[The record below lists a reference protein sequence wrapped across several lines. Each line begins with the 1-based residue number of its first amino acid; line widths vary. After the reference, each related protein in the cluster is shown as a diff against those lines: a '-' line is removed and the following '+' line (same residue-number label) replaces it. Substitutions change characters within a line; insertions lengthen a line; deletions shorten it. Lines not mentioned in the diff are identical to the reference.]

1 MEFQYNLFHQGDKTV
16 VNAQYEKA
24 DVVFVNMP
32 FGPLFP
38 SIGLSLLKGS
48 LAPLNISTKIC
59 YFNVKFAKQ
68 IGVSLYYDVSNVEKL
83 SMCDLVGEWIFSGGL
98 FNSNPD
104 DIENFVEDV
113 LRGRCQVHKE
123 VYPRTKPVAETLIQD
138 ILYIRSLVD
147 DFLNQCL
154 NEVLSYHPR
163 VVAFTS
169 TFQQHVAALSLAK
182 RLKEQA
188 NDVFIEFGGAN
199 CQGIMAMENI
209 RQFHFIDAVI
219 SGEGDQVFSELV
231 SRVLK
236 KEPISG
242 LEGVYTRDNVYSLFD
257 SSAVNAPIV
266 HQLDALPFPDY
277 DDFFQEWESIPAHLT
292 EKYKPRLLFET
303 SRGCWWGEKQHCTF
317 CGLNGVEMAY
327 RSKSATRALD
337 ELTYLVN
344 RYPGYHVSVV
354 DNILDMKYFKDL
366 IPEITA
372 RKLDIELFYE
382 VKANLKKEQVRLLR
396 DAGITIIQPGIES
409 LNSHILA
416 IMRKGVKGLQNIQ
429 LLKWCKEFEVTPI
442 WNLLWG
448 FPGETAEDYEQTAQI
463 IPLLTHLN
471 PPNMAGAIRID
482 RFSPNFDRAEQLGFK
497 DVVPFP
503 VYHHI
508 YPLTAEAVAN
518 LAYYFTFQYQQPQD
532 VENYTQAVAEQVKI
546 WKSVYPKS
554 TLYFLDKETNLQIWD
569 LRPVAKQ
576 LLLNLAEPERTLYL
590 ACDEIRSLNAL
601 QRVAKEQLCQELSVS
616 EIEGLLQPLIA
627 KGLMLREENSFLSL
641 AVPFTE

>member
-1 MEFQYNLFHQGDKTV
+1 VIDHQH
-16 VNAQYEKA
+16 QRA
-24 DVVFVNMP
+24 DVIFVNMP

-38 SIGLSLLKGS
+38 SIGLSLLKAS
-48 LAPLNISTKIC
+48 LSPLNISTKIC
-59 YFNVKFAKQ
+59 YFNVKFAKE

-83 SMCDLVGEWIFSGGL
+83 SMCDLVGEWIFSVGL
-98 FNSNPD
+98 FNSNPVD
-104 DIENFVEDV
+104 VENFIEDV
-113 LRGRCQVHKE
+113 LRGRSQIHKE
-123 VYPRTKPVAETLIQD
+123 VYPRTKPVAESFIQD

-163 VVAFTS
+163 FVAFTS

-182 RLKEQA
+182 RIKEQA

-199 CQGIMAMENI
+199 CQGVMGMENI
-209 RQFHFIDAVI
+209 RQFPFIDAVI
-219 SGEGDQVFSELV
+219 SGEGDKVFSELV
-231 SRVLK
+231 SRVFK
-236 KEPISG
+236 KEPISD
-242 LEGVYTRDNVYSLFD
+242 LEGIYTRDNVHSISNLI
-257 SSAVNAPIV
+257 ALNAPIV
-266 HQLDALPFPDY
+266 HHLDALPFPDY
-277 DDFFQEWESIPAHLT
+277 DDFFQEWKTIPSHLT
-292 EKYKPRLLFET
+292 KNYQPRLLFET

-317 CGLNGVEMAY
+317 CGLNGMEMAY

-337 ELTYLVN
+337 ELTYLTN

-396 DAGITIIQPGIES
+396 DAGVTIIQPGIES
-409 LNSHILA
+409 LSSHILE

-429 LLKWCKEFEVTPI
+429 LLKWCKEFEVTPV

-448 FPGETAEDYEQTAQI
+448 FPGETAEDYERMAQI
-463 IPLLTHLN
+463 IPLLTHLT

-482 RFSPNFDRAEQLGFK
+482 RFSPNFDRAEQFGFK

-508 YPLTAEAVAN
+508 YPLTAETVAN
-518 LAYYFTFQYQQPQD
+518 LAYYFTFKYYQSQN
-532 VENYTQAVAEQVKI
+532 VENYTQVVEEQVKI
-546 WKSVYPKS
+546 WKTVYPTS
-554 TLYFLDKETNLQIWD
+554 TLYFLDKETILQIWD

-576 LLLNLAEPERTLYL
+576 LLLNLTEPERTLYL

-601 QRVAKEQLCQELSVS
+601 QKVAKEQLCQELSVS

-627 KGLMLREENSFLSL
+627 NRLMLQEENLFLSL
-641 AVPFTE
+641 AVPFTG